1 MPSGGPFQAGAVAD
15 RTRKKGTASMTMLAD
30 TADAVIGVDTHTGT
44 HTACLLDQL
53 GKQVATITVP
63 ADPRGCA
70 MLLAW
75 ARQQA
80 PGPRLAWAVEGTRSH
95 GQGLVRALQARGQT
109 VVEAGRPA
117 RASKRPGG
125 KSDPADA
132 LRAARDALAAD
143 KLAQPRSDG
152 AREGLRILLTARA
165 QASTARTAAVN
176 TLKALLLGAPGNLRQ
191 PLRGLSTPRQA
202 RKCRSLRAHAS
213 QPVDEQILRT
223 ELRRL
228 ATHISTWD
236 RELRA
241 SKAQLRQLVAQA
253 MPALPGQ
260 PGIGPMSAAQL
271 LVSWSHPGRCRSE
284 AAFAA
289 LAGVSPLEASSAKIT
304 RHRLNR
310 FGDRQ
315 LNRALHVIV
324 NWRMLHDRRT
334 HTYLTRRAADK
345 TDPQLRRCL
354 KRHAARQL
362 FRLMEAQPR
371 LDNS

>member
-1 MPSGGPFQAGAVAD
+1 
-15 RTRKKGTASMTMLAD
+15 MTMLAD

-176 TLKALLLGAPGNLRQ
+176 TLKALLPGAPDHLRQ
-191 PLRGLSTPRQA
+191 PLRGLSTPHQA
-202 RKCRSLRAHAS
+202 RRCRSLRVHAS
-213 QPVDEQILRT
+213 QPVAEQILRA

-228 ATHISTWD
+228 ATHIGNWD

-241 SKAQLRQLVAQA
+241 NKAQLRQLIEQV
-253 MPALPGQ
+253 MPALLDQ
-260 PGIGPMSAAQL
+260 PGVGPMSAAQL
-271 LVSWSHPGRCRSE
+271 LVSWSHRGRCRSQ

-289 LAGVSPLEASSAKIT
+289 LAGVSPLEASSGKIT

-315 LNRALHVIV
+315 LNRALHVIIS
-324 NWRMLHDRRT
+324 WRMLHNPRT
-334 HTYLTRRAADK
+334 RAYLNRRAGHK
-345 TDPQLRRCL
+345 TGPELRRCL
-354 KRHAARQL
+354 KRYAARQL
-362 FRLMEAQPR
+362 SRLMEAQLP